1 MFAVRS
7 TIAKADVLYYKC
19 SPNPIILILISVTMF
34 KACTDCHQRQYDKL
48 KAKCSAMSREERL
61 ALAKRTNAAAMGMI
75 VAGFGCFGG
84 LVGGLWHQMGA
95 GALGAGFGG
104 ACGLWFGLCGVFE
117 EAKPS

>member
-1 MFAVRS
+1 
-7 TIAKADVLYYKC
+7 
-19 SPNPIILILISVTMF
+19 MF

-48 KAKCSAMSREERL
+48 KAKCSAMSHEERL

-104 ACGLWFGLCGVFE
+104 ACGLWFGSCGVFE
-117 EAKPS
+117 EAKLILQFDKELTATAEAEENEEAV